1 MNVSAEGRLQDVTL
15 DLSVLVQ
22 RNTTWERSLVGV
34 LQTAGRY
41 VVVVA
46 VALVVCLVF
55 CLFRFSSFVF
65 LFFCF
70 LDLCVSFRRQCTSLL
85 IQESQELADNPW
97 SHCCSV
103 SLACANYHGLLFHV
117 PCMSPLPV
125 ITCCISLA
133 CPGHRLSPA
142 PKSSPVSVT
151 SDFLCMFLTYFGYY
165 RFPMH
170 VPHLLRLLQI
180 PCACFSPVSVTTYF
194 LVHSSYLFQLP
205 EISYWILL
213 HILYLFL
220 LIESSC
226 FICSL
231 ILLEISSC
239 VFLTCFRDSSV
250 PLPDHFCRTFRTY
263 TVIEYYMLHIHYP
276 LQLPNLS
283 CWIFLTHSRH

>member
-1 MNVSAEGRLQDVTL
+1 MKQVRQAWELHKKHELNANECQRRGRLQDVTL

-41 VVVVA
+41 VVVVVVA
-46 VALVVCLVF
+46 VALVVCLAF

-65 LFFCF
+65 LFFCL

-117 PCMSPLPV
+117 PCISPLPV

-170 VPHLLRLLQI
+170 VPHLFRLLEI
-180 PCACFSPVSVTTYF
+180 PCACSLPVSVTTDC
-194 LVHSSYLFQLP
+194 LC
-205 EISYWILL
+205 I
-213 HILYLFL
+213 
-220 LIESSC
+220 
-226 FICSL
+226 
-231 ILLEISSC
+231 
-239 VFLTCFRDSSV
+239 FLTCFGYYRCPAHV
-250 PLPDHFCRTFRTY
+250 AHLFRF
-263 TVIEYYMLHIHYP
+263 
-276 LQLPNLS
+276 LQIS
-283 CWIFLTHSRH
+283 CACS